1 MFGRRAPLSKFDR
14 LVAMMWPRRG
24 LGRAGR
30 YLVRRIERIKGSPHA
45 IALGIAFG
53 ASVSFL
59 PVPGLHLVLG
69 GLLTFAFRGSLIG
82 SAVGTII
89 GNPWTFPL
97 IWIGSYQIGRWFGLG
112 EDGAVTEGAIGTVLR
127 GIFSDIS
134 SGRFAEA
141 AVESWP
147 VFGPT
152 LFGGSVM
159 AVFVW
164 LLVYGLVRKVCSA
177 YQTRR
182 HAKLA
187 EGRARW
193 QRPAAIEA
201 TEKGS
206 L

>member
-1 MFGRRAPLSKFDR
+1 MFGRREPRSKFDR
-14 LVAMMWPRRG
+14 LVAIMWPRRG
-24 LGRAGR
+24 LARAGR
-30 YLVRRIERIKGSPHA
+30 YLIRRIVRINGSAHA
-45 IALGIAFG
+45 IALGVACG

-59 PVPGLHLVLG
+59 PLPGLHLILA
-69 GLLTFAFRGSLIG
+69 GLFTLAFRGSLMG
-82 SAVGTII
+82 SAIGTII

-97 IWIGSYQIGRWFGLG
+97 IWIGSYRIGRWFGFG
-112 EDGAVTEGAIGTVLR
+112 EDSAVAEGAIGDVLR

-152 LFGGSVM
+152 MVGGSVM
-159 AVFVW
+159 AIIVW
-164 LLVYGLVRKVCSA
+164 LLVYGLVRKGSAA
-177 YQTRR
+177 YQVRR

-193 QRPAAIEA
+193 
-201 TEKGS
+201 
-206 L
+206 